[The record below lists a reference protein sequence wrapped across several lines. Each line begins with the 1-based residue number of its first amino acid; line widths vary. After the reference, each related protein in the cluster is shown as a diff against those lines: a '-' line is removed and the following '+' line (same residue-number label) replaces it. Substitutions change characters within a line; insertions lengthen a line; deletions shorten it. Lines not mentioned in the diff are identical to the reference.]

1 MIPTGV
7 ENYKYSY
14 PEMCRQ
20 LDDID
25 MYYSL
30 YYDDGDLRFL
40 SCFSI
45 GPDKIGAL
53 NFSVSSSESNTEQN
67 IVVHSYNSHPYLNLV
82 RSLYM
87 FRSTLNHLLINV
99 S

>member
-14 PEMCRQ
+14 PEMCRH
-20 LDDID
+20 LEDID

-40 SCFSI
+40 SYFSI

-53 NFSVSSSESNTEQN
+53 DFSISSSENNTVKY
-67 IVVHSYNSHPYLNLV
+67 VVVRSYNSHPYLDLV
-82 RSLYM
+82 RTLYI
-87 FRSTLNHLLINV
+87 FRST
-99 S
+99 

>member
-1 MIPTGV
+1 MIPTVV

-14 PEMCRQ
+14 PELCRQ
-20 LDDID
+20 LEDID
-25 MYYSL
+25 GYYSV

-40 SCFSI
+40 PCFSI

-53 NFSVSSSESNTEQN
+53 DFSISSRENNTVKY
-67 IVVHSYNSHPYLNLV
+67 VVVRSYNSHPYLDLV

-87 FRSTLNHLLINV
+87 FRST
-99 S
+99 